1 MKPPKATRLMLVQGI
16 TRQMMD
22 LPPRPRL
29 KRRRGTKNNSPYGKP
44 RVGIVRVEKEE
55 EDGPTEAD

>member
-1 MKPPKATRLMLVQGI
+1 MLVQGI

-29 KRRRGTKNNSPYGKP
+29 KRRRGTGNNSPYGKP